1 MYPWIY
7 RAPFAIAVVALLAS
21 VGPARAQISESP
33 AAEGRPNTMG
43 PRLIHRVEPEFTAEA
58 LEAGITGVVLVAI
71 VVRADASVEILS
83 VTRGLG
89 YGLDEKAVE
98 CVRQW
103 EFKPGTKD
111 GTPVDVRAQVEV
123 NFRRP

>member
-1 MYPWIY
+1 MSPRIC
-7 RAPFAIAVVALLAS
+7 FASFAVAAMAVLA
-21 VGPARAQISESP
+21 GPATAQVGEPP
-33 AAEGRPNTMG
+33 APEARPRTMG
-43 PRLIHRVEPEFTAEA
+43 PRLLHRVEPEFTPEA
-58 LEAGITGVVLVAI
+58 LEANISGAVVVAL
-71 VVRADASVEILS
+71 VVRADGSVEILN

-89 YGLDEKAVE
+89 YGLDEKAIE
-98 CVRQW
+98 CVEKW